1 MHAIELAVLTARLV
15 DHLTLADGTVDW
27 KAFELETYWSASRI
41 RLDRWTRAIK
51 QLPSAQQWH
60 ALQQSTLASEFQALG
75 NLPSPAEA
83 PGDAKPISGA
93 SPSSAAANLSTPHAT
108 PDATPLT
115 TRGRILKP
123 HGPASPGLGPHFSPA
138 PPLNGPAAQAPKHPF
153 EWQPK
158 KISWSE
164 AELEAIRLLEEILV
178 AEIQCRVFTCLL
190 EQTGGR
196 ETTKAAASVTRSVWL
211 GHQEVRCQVL
221 AWIADGVGVGMP
233 LADEVNRMRRRC
245 ERWSDL
251 LLAKMGGD
259 LAKNFSVDAGRF
271 AQFSQMEDE
280 TVDVVVELEPMVRGS
295 LEQMLGGD
303 GDERAAFPDLNQ
315 QIHEAIA
322 RTVDGRSSDPSLESL
337 QGQLA
342 HLMSRVQSWID
353 RCNQD

>member
-15 DHLTLADGTVDW
+15 DHLTLADGTIDW

-60 ALQQSTLASEFQALG
+60 ALQQSTLASEFETLG
-75 NLPSPAEA
+75 HQPSPAPPASET
-83 PGDAKPISGA
+83 KPNSGA
-93 SPSSAAANLSTPHAT
+93 SPSSAAANLSTPHTT
-108 PDATPLT
+108 PHTART
-115 TRGRILKP
+115 RILKP
-123 HGPASPGLGPHFSPA
+123 HGAASPALGPHFSPA
-138 PPLNGPAAQAPKHPF
+138 PPANDSAAQVPKQPMQ
-153 EWQPK
+153 WQPK
-158 KISWSE
+158 KSPRSE
-164 AELEAIRLLEEILV
+164 AELEALRLFEEILI

-190 EQTGGR
+190 EQTAGR

-233 LADEVNRMRRRC
+233 LADEVNRIRRRC

-259 LAKNFSVDAGRF
+259 LAKMFAVDTGRF

-295 LEQMLGGD
+295 LEQMLGSESE
-303 GDERAAFPDLNQ
+303 ERAAFPDLNQ
-315 QIHEAIA
+315 QVYEAIA

-342 HLMSRVQSWID
+342 HLMTRVQSWID